1 MLQLIEILRSETE
14 RKKFNKQFKNIEE
27 NSINNEK
34 RHTMYKR
41 KWQQV
46 ENVLKTKTF

>member
-1 MLQLIEILRSETE
+1 M
-14 RKKFNKQFKNIEE
+14 KAKNIEE
-27 NSINNEK
+27 KISINNEK
-34 RHTMYKR
+34 NHTMYEK